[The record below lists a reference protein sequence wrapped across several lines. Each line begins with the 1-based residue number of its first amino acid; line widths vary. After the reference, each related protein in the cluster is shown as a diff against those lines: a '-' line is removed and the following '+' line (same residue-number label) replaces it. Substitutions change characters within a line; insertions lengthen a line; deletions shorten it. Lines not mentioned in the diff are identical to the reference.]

1 MTVPDLA
8 PPIFVGGMFKSGTSL
23 LRVMLGQHSS
33 ISAGLETAWFELEWD
48 KKLGRGGEALTDY
61 IARTAEFYGE
71 DSQVAQAMALASAD
85 ALAFIDQLL
94 GAKTRR
100 DGSRRWAEKTPG
112 NVRFADQIFRRWP
125 DARMVHIIRDP
136 RDTFASLR
144 QIAKW
149 DTAPEFASRWCDT
162 FGAWEGFKSDGVATS
177 GNALEIRYES
187 LVVDPVATMGRV
199 LEFLGEPWEP
209 AVGEHTGEKKD
220 YLRVLSATGKA
231 SSTLARLAEPMSV
244 SRIGIWQDT
253 LTSNDLAGAEQ
264 FVADRGLADVYQQ
277 CFAEAGA

>member
-1 MTVPDLA
+1 MTVFDLA
-8 PPIFVGGMFKSGTSL
+8 SPIFVGGMFKSGTSL

-33 ISAGLETAWFELEWD
+33 ISAGLETAWFELDWE
-48 KKLGRGGEALTDY
+48 KKLGRGGESLAKY
-61 IARTAEFYGE
+61 VARTAEFYGE
-71 DSQVAQAMALASAD
+71 DGDVAQAMAADSAD

-112 NVRFADQIFRRWP
+112 NVRFADHIFRRWP
-125 DARMVHIIRDP
+125 DARMVHILRDP

-149 DTAPEFASRWCDT
+149 DTPTEFASRWCDT

-177 GNALEIRYES
+177 ANALEVRYES
-187 LVVDPVATMGRV
+187 LVLKPALTMGRV

-209 AVGEHTGEKKD
+209 AVGEHTGQTND
-220 YLRVLSATGKA
+220 YLRVLKATGKA
-231 SSTLARLAEPMSV
+231 SSTLARLSEPMSV

-253 LTSNDLAGAEQ
+253 LTSNDLSEAEQ
-264 FVADRGLADVYQQ
+264 CVADRGLTDVYQR
-277 CFAEAGA
+277 CFAEADT